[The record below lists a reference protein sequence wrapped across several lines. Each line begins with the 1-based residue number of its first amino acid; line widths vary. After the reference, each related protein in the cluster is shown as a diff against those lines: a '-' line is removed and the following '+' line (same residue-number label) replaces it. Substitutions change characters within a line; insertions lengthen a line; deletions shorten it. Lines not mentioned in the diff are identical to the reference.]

1 MGLKVILYDPEEE
14 IEILLKDIF
23 EVTGHTLYTANS
35 SEEFTEVLNSD
46 ANILLIPFSEK
57 DLWLKSLGKKILI
70 PVFITRSE
78 KEEERVLKLGF
89 SHLNTVRIPFNPLE
103 LLGKLGTLDR
113 TSSGEFEE
121 IGLINTILK
130 ASQEGKSLVLEI
142 KAEEKSCYISTN
154 PITLSCP
161 FEVFKSIL
169 SSNYNIAEYK
179 GEIEEVSSF
188 ESLED
193 FFKALFEE
201 THEVEIK
208 REKGDIV
215 KHKEFITVV
224 WKEYEKGIFRKN
236 LYILNLSDES
246 RNYTVLVNVGS
257 PDILGSLNKALR
269 EMELSL
275 KDINLVLITDFEPY
289 NLEVLRRIYLLN
301 PNVIVLGR
309 GSIGRIL
316 KVSGLSSLKFRAVEE
331 IPLLKIKTPTGF
343 SIRVIPINNSSYVK
357 SCMFFLEEKNILFS
371 GKFLGSFNTEDEKV
385 WSIFHRIFFP
395 CKEVLKNNVKLLQ
408 DLPQEYGVFPYYGI
422 PYSMESNKF
431 SILKEVHKESE
442 YEYINDREIVLT
454 ILNRILIM
462 LSEEEREN
470 LISSLGSIVEFEE
483 GVPVDLYTSPHV
495 LYEQLIEKLAESVK
509 SKDRFFE
516 AIGELSKYPFYIP
529 IWEV

>member
-1 MGLKVILYDPEEE
+1 MSLKVILYDPEEE

-35 SEEFTEVLNSD
+35 PEEFAEVLNSD
-46 ANILLIPFSEK
+46 ANLLLIPFSEK

-70 PVFITRSE
+70 PVFITHSE
-78 KEEERVLKLGF
+78 KEEEKVLNLGF
-89 SHLNTVRIPFNPLE
+89 SHINTVRIPFNPLE
-103 LLGKLGTLDR
+103 LLGKLGSLNK
-113 TSSGEFEE
+113 TSSREFEE
-121 IGLINTILK
+121 IGLINAILK

-142 KAEEKSCYISTN
+142 KSEEKSCYISTN
-154 PITLSCP
+154 PITLSCS

-169 SSNYNIAEYK
+169 SSNYNIVEYK
-179 GEIEEVSSF
+179 GKIEVVLSF
-188 ESLED
+188 ESLEA

-201 THEVEIK
+201 TREVEIK
-208 REKGDIV
+208 AEKGDIV
-215 KHKEFITVV
+215 KHKEFITIV

-257 PDILGSLNKALR
+257 LDNLGSLNKALG

-343 SIRVIPINNSSYVK
+343 SIRVIPINNSPYVK

-371 GKFLGSFNTEDEKV
+371 GKFLGNFNTEDEKV

-395 CKEVLKNNVKLLQ
+395 CKESLGNNIKLIK
-408 DLPQEYGVFPYYGI
+408 DLPQEYSVFPYYGI
-422 PYSMESNKF
+422 PYSTESGKL
-431 SILKEVHKESE
+431 SILKEIHESSE
-442 YEYINDREIVLT
+442 YEYVNDHEIVLT

-462 LSEEEREN
+462 LGEEEKEN
-470 LISSLGSIVEFEE
+470 LISSLGSMVEFEE
-483 GVPVDLYTSPHV
+483 GVPVDIYTSPHI

-509 SKDRFFE
+509 SKDKFFK
-516 AIGELSKYPFYIP
+516 AIEELSKYPFYIP